1 MLDSRAPPGAYAY
14 HEQEAE
20 RERRVEE
27 EAQRLM
33 AETRIWRLANS
44 AQWVAWGI
52 VQANIPGLPDF
63 EMERKR
69 KIGGDQEDKAAD
81 DGEKLND
88 SNSKSRDGHEEGDV
102 EEQAGVEEFDY
113 LAYAQERAM
122 FAWGDAIKL
131 GIVKEEELPAELI
144 KKVKIVEY

>member
-1 MLDSRAPPGAYAY
+1 
-14 HEQEAE
+14 
-20 RERRVEE
+20 
-27 EAQRLM
+27 M

-63 EMERKR
+63 EPEGKK
-69 KIGGDQEDKAAD
+69 KIGGDEADKAAE
-81 DGEKLND
+81 DGEKQDD
-88 SNSKSRDGHEEGDV
+88 SDSKSGEENEEGDV
-102 EEQAGVEEFDY
+102 KEQAGDEEFDY

-131 GIVKEEELPAELI
+131 GIVKGEELPKELMD
-144 KKVKIVEY
+144 KVKIVEY